1 MIQRIQTIFML
12 VAGLLIG
19 SLYVQKFADII
30 VNNELHIFNAFGI
43 FKGEEL
49 LFSGLP
55 ILIFIGIITALHLVA
70 IFLFKKRILQIRVLA
85 FSIILLLGL
94 FGLFFYFT
102 YASLDEVKVAFKV
115 SVALPIVA
123 VILDWLAIRAIGK
136 DEALIRSLN
145 RIR

>member
-1 MIQRIQTIFML
+1 MIQRIQTIFMFF
-12 VAGLLIG
+12 ATLLIG
-19 SLYVQKFADII
+19 SLFFQKFADII
-30 VNNELHIFNAFGI
+30 VNDELHIFNAFGI
-43 FKGEEL
+43 FKEETL

-55 ILIFIGIITALHLVA
+55 LLIFIGIITALHVLA
-70 IFLFKKRILQIRVLA
+70 IFLYKKRILQIRVLG

-102 YASLDEVKVAFKV
+102 YASFEEVKVAFKV
-115 SVALPIVA
+115 GVSFPIVA

-136 DEALIRSLN
+136 DEALVRSLN